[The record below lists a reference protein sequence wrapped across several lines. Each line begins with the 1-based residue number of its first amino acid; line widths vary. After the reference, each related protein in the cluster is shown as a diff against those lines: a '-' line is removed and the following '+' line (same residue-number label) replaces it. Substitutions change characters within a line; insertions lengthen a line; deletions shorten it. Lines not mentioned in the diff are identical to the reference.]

1 MGRQPSVIENKSKG
15 SKMKP
20 FGEYLKEVIIAP
32 STTPGTISLWHG
44 GRLDNAY
51 DETISHKKGR
61 WEFGPGLYL
70 TSHYQTAQK
79 YAKGSRRLYLIT
91 IAKGND
97 AKDTSIPIDKA
108 LIWCK
113 DYVIRSKQAEVLGRL
128 NKWVEHG
135 EVKAYIFINVIIN
148 NDAIKNTDTAALRTF
163 LVRQGVDYLTT
174 DNAFGWHET
183 MITLF
188 NMAKIAEKK
197 VVNPKDEIEMFDLPT
212 EWN

>member
-1 MGRQPSVIENKSKG
+1 
-15 SKMKP
+15 MKP

-163 LVRQGVDYLTT
+163 LVRQGIDYCTIN
-174 DNAFGWHET
+174 NAFGWHEK

-197 VVNPKDEIEMFDLPT
+197 VVKPKDKIEVFDLPV

>member
-1 MGRQPSVIENKSKG
+1 MGRQSSVIENKYQG
-15 SKMKP
+15 NKMKP
-20 FGEYLKEVIIAP
+20 FRNFLTEVIIFP

-108 LIWCK
+108 LNWCK
-113 DYVIRSKQAEVLGRL
+113 DYVIRSKQAEILGRL

-163 LVRQGVDYLTT
+163 LVRQGIDYLTT
-174 DNAFGWHET
+174 DNAFGWHEK

-188 NMAKIAEKK
+188 NMAKIVEKK
-197 VVNPKDEIEMFDLPT
+197 VVNPKDKIEIFDLPT

>member
-1 MGRQPSVIENKSKG
+1 M
-15 SKMKP
+15 
-20 FGEYLKEVIIAP
+20 KEVIISP

-51 DETISHKKGR
+51 YETISHKKGR

-97 AKDTSIPIDKA
+97 ARNTNIPIDNV
-108 LIWCK
+108 INWCK

-128 NKWVEHG
+128 NKWGEHG
-135 EVKAYIFINVIIN
+135 EVKAYIFINIITN
-148 NDAIKNTDTAALRTF
+148 NDAIKSTDTGNMRTF
-163 LVRQGVDYLTT
+163 LVRQGIDYFTT
-174 DNAFGWHET
+174 DNAFGWHEK

-188 NMAKIAEKK
+188 NMSKIAEKK
-197 VVNPKDEIEMFDLPT
+197 VVNSKDKIEVFDLPT